1 VAPAAALTQPAF
13 HRQKLA
19 ALAAIMAGA
28 TERMLARWCAL
39 PGGAPFD
46 LAAEMMR
53 LTLGIASLAFF
64 GVDISGAADAVGA
77 AVLEVS
83 RWADVRTR
91 SIIRLPTSLP
101 TPANLR
107 ARRAVRALDDVVFR
121 IIGERRRSGEEHHD
135 LLSMLLH
142 ARGEDGQGMSDQQL
156 RDEVMTFLLAG
167 HETTALALTWSFYLL
182 ARDPQAFARVREE
195 AQREL
200 AGRAP
205 GADDLSRLPYAG
217 MVVEEAL
224 RLYPPAWLF
233 ERQANQDD
241 VIEKY
246 RVPKDALL
254 IICPYVLHRHP
265 AFWDHPERFDPER
278 FTAERSAQ
286 RPRFAYLP
294 FGGGPRQCIGN
305 QFALMEA
312 RLVLAM
318 VAQEFAP
325 RLVPGRSVAL
335 EALVTLRPRGGL
347 WMTLAE
353 GARA

>member
-1 VAPAAALTQPAF
+1 
-13 HRQKLA
+13 
-19 ALAAIMAGA
+19 
-28 TERMLARWCAL
+28 
-39 PGGAPFD
+39 
-46 LAAEMMR
+46 
-53 LTLGIASLAFF
+53 
-64 GVDISGAADAVGA
+64 
-77 AVLEVS
+77 
-83 RWADVRTR
+83 VRTR